1 VAIKKMIY
9 CLQKYK
15 LFQKVEVNMVDKQLS
30 KTEYTIIQ
38 RVTKSR
44 NISKHEFNFREV
56 ELMLNTVRY
65 LIFAVTL
72 VLIALILVL
81 GGHGELVP
89 TILKVIP

>member
-1 VAIKKMIY
+1 M
-9 CLQKYK
+9 
-15 LFQKVEVNMVDKQLS
+15 S
-30 KTEYTIIQ
+30 S
-38 RVTKSR
+38 VTKSR